1 MTKRIEA
8 DELIR
13 EAFNKKSDIED
24 ITFQYHDH
32 DVILSGG
39 VSLLVER
46 QPEVMKEILNSLEK
60 HFNVS
65 ENIPVEYALFDMD
78 VSYTIMKV
86 DDIFYIYFIAER

>member
-8 DELIR
+8 DELIK
-13 EAFNKKSDIED
+13 EAFDNKSDIED

-46 QPEVMKEILNSLEK
+46 QPKVMKEILKSLEK

-65 ENIPVEYALFDMD
+65 ENIPVEYALFNMD